1 MTDESLR
8 ADEIIERVQ
17 DPMILVKMGIVAAKE
32 ERWADGVTILAA
44 AYERLTKRTE
54 IKSMEAITASG
65 TASLKD
71 VVPANALSYYGLC
84 LAHSQ
89 GNYQEGAKFIHIAIH
104 NEPMVGEHYLVLA
117 KLWKHV
123 RNRRKMVDAIQKGFE
138 ASPRYLPLRRLAQE
152 VGLRKDPVLP
162 FLSRDNTLNQALGRL
177 RTKMERARIERETAL
192 EEQRA
197 AALGPRGR
205 RPSSAGRPAPKSRT
219 VSGGRPAAPRPPGT
233 APSSR
238 RPSKG

>member
-1 MTDESLR
+1 MTDETQR
-8 ADEIIERVQ
+8 ADQIIETVQ
-17 DPMILVKMGIVAAKE
+17 DPMILVKLGIQAAKE
-32 ERWADGVTILAA
+32 ERWSDGASILAA

-54 IKSMEAITASG
+54 IKSMEAIAPGS

-71 VVPANALSYYGLC
+71 VVPGNALSYYGLC

-117 KLWKHV
+117 KLWRHV
-123 RNRRKMVDAIQKGFE
+123 RNRRKMVDAIQRGFE
-138 ASPRYLPLRRLAQE
+138 ASPRYLPLRKLAQE

-177 RTKMERARIERETAL
+177 RSKMERKRLEREIAL
-192 EEQRA
+192 EEERI
-197 AALGPRGR
+197 AALRPKGR
-205 RPSSAGRPAPKSRT
+205 RPSTAGRPAPAGRSA
-219 VSGGRPAAPRPPGT
+219 SGVRPA
-233 APSSR
+233 
-238 RPSKG
+238 

>member
-1 MTDESLR
+1 MTEESPR
-8 ADEIIERVQ
+8 ADQIIESVE
-17 DPMILVKMGIVAAKE
+17 DPMVLVKMGIAAAKE
-32 ERWADGVTILAA
+32 ERWTDGATILAA

-54 IKSMEAITASG
+54 LKGEYAIAATGLA
-65 TASLKD
+65 TPKD
-71 VVPANALSYYGLC
+71 VVPGSALSYYGLC

-89 GNYQEGAKFIHIAIH
+89 GNYQEGARFVHIAIH

-138 ASPRYLPLRRLAQE
+138 ASPRYLPLRRFAQE

-162 FLSRDNTLNQALGRL
+162 FLSRNNTLNQALGRL

-192 EEQRA
+192 EEKIA
-197 AALGPRGR
+197 APLGPKGR
-205 RPSSAGRPAPKSRT
+205 RPSSSGRPAPGARAT
-219 VSGGRPAAPRPPGT
+219 PRLPG
-233 APSSR
+233 AGPSSR

>member
-8 ADEIIERVQ
+8 ADQIIETVE
-17 DPMILVKMGIVAAKE
+17 DPMVLVKMGIAAAKE
-32 ERWADGVTILAA
+32 ERWTDGATILAA

-54 IKSMEAITASG
+54 LKGEFAIAATGLA
-65 TASLKD
+65 TPKD
-71 VVPANALSYYGLC
+71 VVPGSALSYYGLC

-89 GNYQEGAKFIHIAIH
+89 GNYQEGARFVQIAIH

-117 KLWKHV
+117 KLWRHV

-138 ASPRYLPLRRLAQE
+138 ASPRYLPLRRFAQE

-162 FLSRDNTLNQALGRL
+162 FLSRNHTLNQTLGKL
-177 RTKMERARIERETAL
+177 RYKMEKARIERETAL
-192 EEQRA
+192 EEQKA
-197 AALGPRGR
+197 APLGPKGR
-205 RPSSAGRPAPKSRT
+205 RPATAGRPAAGARSA
-219 VSGGRPAAPRPPGT
+219 SGVRPISPRSPGAPP
-233 APSSR
+233 SR